1 MFGLF
6 ESKKSKI
13 QKSHF
18 RNLIGLACVD
28 GDFDENEKQFLIQT
42 GIRWGLS
49 REQVDCVLD
58 HPDRVAFVLPDNGD
72 DRLHQLTDL
81 IVMMMADG
89 EIVEAEMDY
98 VQALAVRMGFR
109 ASDVPK
115 MLAIIV
121 EAIRANSRP
130 EIDADGFLDA

>member
-18 RNLIGLACVD
+18 KNLIALACVD
-28 GDFDENEKQFLIQT
+28 GQFDENEKQVLIKT
-42 GIRWGLS
+42 GMDWGLN
-49 REQVDCVLD
+49 RQQVDFVLE
-58 HPDRVAFVLPDNGD
+58 HPDRVAFVLPDSAD

-81 IVMMMADG
+81 MFMMMADG
-89 EIVEAEMDY
+89 EIQEIEFDFVTT
-98 VQALAVRMGFR
+98 LAVRMGFR
-109 ASDVPK
+109 ASDVPR
-115 MLAIIV
+115 MLHAIV
-121 EAIRANSRP
+121 EAIRAKSRP